1 MGLLWIVVHRFMG
14 SRVLWHYILTCSVI
28 SPGSFT
34 STPFPSSLYQPL
46 LLIFKKTKVK
56 NNHHQSVRTARGPS
70 GRGWI
75 MLLQGAAQA
84 WELLAA
90 AGRPETSRPPRA

>member
-1 MGLLWIVVHRFMG
+1 MDCGSQVHGFTG
-14 SRVLWHYILTCSVI
+14 FVALHSHLFSDI
-28 SPGSFT
+28 SFT